1 MPQDPGKAAARDYAF
16 RVYAVDDS
24 DEVRLM
30 DLWQIVWRGKWLIVA
45 CAVGLAF
52 LAAIS
57 TYLITPVYRA
67 SVLVAP
73 TSETSG
79 GTGLA
84 ALAGQFAGV
93 AALTGLN
100 LGGNNRTAEAVA
112 TLRSRA
118 FTEKFINERGLLPI
132 LYADRWDAG
141 TRQWRDESGEPPS
154 MWAAY
159 ELFNSLRSIDEDVT
173 TGLYKVD
180 VNWTDPQLAAEWANG
195 LIGDVNGLLR
205 TRAIGE
211 SRQNLDFLRSELE
224 KNSQVQLQT
233 TIFGLIEAEMQNAML
248 ANVKQEYAFKI
259 IDPAKVPE
267 KTHWPKRLLITLLGF
282 GAGLVIGMFAAVVRA
297 PARGALQAGRSIV

>member
-1 MPQDPGKAAARDYAF
+1 VIPQDLDKAAARDYAF

-24 DEVRLM
+24 DEVRLV
-30 DLWQIVWRGKWLIVA
+30 DLWRVVWRGRWLIVITA
-45 CAVGLAF
+45 LSFAFVAGLA
-52 LAAIS
+52 

-67 SVLVAP
+67 TVLVAP
-73 TSETSG
+73 TAETMG

-84 ALAGQFAGV
+84 SLAGQLAGV
-93 AALTGLN
+93 AALTGVN

-118 FTEKFINERGLLPI
+118 FTEKFIRERKLLPI
-132 LYADRWDAG
+132 LYADRWDESAQ
-141 TRQWRDESGEPPS
+141 QWLDESGEPPS

-173 TGLYKVD
+173 TGLFTVD

-195 LIGDVNGLLR
+195 LIDDVNGMLR
-205 TRAIGE
+205 TRAVAE
-211 SRQNLDFLRSELE
+211 SRQNLDFLGDELE

-233 TIFGLIEAEMQNAML
+233 TIYGLIEAEMQNAML
-248 ANVKQEYAFKI
+248 ANVKQEYAFRV

-282 GAGLVIGMFAAVVRA
+282 AAGLVIGTLAAVFRT
-297 PARGALQAGRSIV
+297 PATRK